1 MKTTFARIT
10 FVLVASAAL
19 ATTLATTF
27 ALGGCSSSESQAV
40 KRSEKTVDSLAE
52 FRSQLVSAGTQLDRT
67 MTSLDGVIS
76 ASGDRKKAFERYMK
90 DVAALKKQG
99 EEAKSRA
106 DDLRSRS
113 REYVAKWQ
121 KEVSSVSNPELKAQ
135 AEARRAK
142 VQDRIDEVE
151 ADAAAAKNAYVPL
164 MKNLTDIQTVLANDL
179 SAAGVQGVAPV
190 AAAARQDAAA
200 LKQSL
205 DVFVGELDSL
215 IGQIGPKSQG

>member
-1 MKTTFARIT
+1 MKTTLARFAL
-10 FVLVASAAL
+10 VLIASAVIAASL
-19 ATTLATTF
+19 A
-27 ALGGCSSSESQAV
+27 GVGCSSSGSKAV
-40 KRSEKTVDSLAE
+40 KRSEKTVDSLSE
-52 FRSQLVSAGTQLDRT
+52 FRSQVVAAGAQLDRT
-67 MTSLDGVIS
+67 MASLDGVIG

-106 DDLRSRS
+106 DDLRNRS

-121 KEVSSVSNPELKAQ
+121 QEVSSVSNPELKAQ
-135 AEARRAK
+135 AEARRAM
-142 VQDRIDEVE
+142 VQDRIDEIE

-164 MKNLTDIQTVLANDL
+164 MKNLTDIQTVLSNDL

-190 AAAARQDAAA
+190 AASARQDAAA
-200 LKQSL
+200 LKRSL
-205 DVFVGELDSL
+205 DAFVGELDNL